1 MKEAMVGD
9 TIFPADELLVTI
21 PGTPV
26 KSREEIERVA
36 FPTRSVSREEIKTAF
51 DAEVKRIADRFGS
64 ELYRSQ
70 HIFNCEMRRL
80 CSLLPASAE
89 IPTASRILLI
99 VVSEWLLPL
108 ALKLR
113 ILTGWPGASRIQ
125 LHAVNTPDPLFTRP
139 IRSYIIYGVERG
151 DCFRG
156 ARLSDALSAILRNRQ
171 RPLLHREALALAIAE
186 PSLLLLERGLDCAYS
201 LYSDGAVVLWRPNSR
216 ASFDYRSLQTPDSRF
231 ITPSCAVSPITVQTD
246 QSPSFYISELCL
258 SEPE

>member
-1 MKEAMVGD
+1 MLLYVSYHILFLTGGRISASIKTDLFNDGRTMKEAMVGD

-99 VVSEWLLPL
+99 V
-108 ALKLR
+108 
-113 ILTGWPGASRIQ
+113 
-125 LHAVNTPDPLFTRP
+125 
-139 IRSYIIYGVERG
+139 
-151 DCFRG
+151 
-156 ARLSDALSAILRNRQ
+156 LS
-171 RPLLHREALALAIAE
+171 P
-186 PSLLLLERGLDCAYS
+186 
-201 LYSDGAVVLWRPNSR
+201 
-216 ASFDYRSLQTPDSRF
+216 
-231 ITPSCAVSPITVQTD
+231 
-246 QSPSFYISELCL
+246 
-258 SEPE
+258 